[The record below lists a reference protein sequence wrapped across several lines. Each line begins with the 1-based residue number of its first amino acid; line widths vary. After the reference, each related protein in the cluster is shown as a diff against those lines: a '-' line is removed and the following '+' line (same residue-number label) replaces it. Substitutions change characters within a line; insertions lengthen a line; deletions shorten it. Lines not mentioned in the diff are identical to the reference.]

1 MLSAVIEAV
10 IMSHT
15 TAEKRRVFL
24 AYRSLFSGD
33 NSNLRQAKPIRKLV
47 NKHLSSFRALIKDFG
62 SSKTVDILKALLE
75 VRVFESDLQAKIAFP
90 ELFQTTPSRSVQRA
104 AFEDEAARSEAEALE
119 ELASGGRINEYD
131 EDEGVEELPK
141 QTILN
146 SKVLEI
152 PLLVESKVPS
162 LHPAFIPYNVQH
174 LILVTTQHLLE
185 ECCFD
190 FAVKW
195 APTIVESKGWDC
207 AEAVELTLWTKTL
220 AKLCDKLPAD
230 AIFNNSGVPLSTI
243 FSSTDSLRHSA
254 VHRLSTSAH
263 GIQKMIQCAILLA
276 VTLGDNTRAAILEL
290 VEAGLDRRIK
300 DMKLNKNFL
309 ENRLD
314 SQLQMIREQR
324 EELDRKETEAVSAM
338 FREDM
343 ENKALTGS
351 ILETSVREAFS
362 THTQSESGLETGNR
376 ALSMPDKNNDDSTEH
391 AGESSEGA
399 DSDDEVV
406 IFDI

>member
-1 MLSAVIEAV
+1 M
-10 IMSHT
+10 
-15 TAEKRRVFL
+15 
-24 AYRSLFSGD
+24 
-33 NSNLRQAKPIRKLV
+33 
-47 NKHLSSFRALIKDFG
+47 
-62 SSKTVDILKALLE
+62 
-75 VRVFESDLQAKIAFP
+75 
-90 ELFQTTPSRSVQRA
+90 
-104 AFEDEAARSEAEALE
+104 
-119 ELASGGRINEYD
+119 
-131 EDEGVEELPK
+131 
-141 QTILN
+141 
-146 SKVLEI
+146 
-152 PLLVESKVPS
+152 
-162 LHPAFIPYNVQH
+162 
-174 LILVTTQHLLE
+174 
-185 ECCFD
+185 
-190 FAVKW
+190 
-195 APTIVESKGWDC
+195 VESKGWDC

-220 AKLCDKLPAD
+220 VKLCDKLPAD
-230 AIFNNSGVPLSTI
+230 AIFNDSSISLNTV
-243 FSSTDSLRHSA
+243 FSSTDSIRHSA

-263 GIQKMIQCAILLA
+263 GIQKMVQCAIRLA

-351 ILETSVREAFS
+351 TLETSVRDAFS
-362 THTQSESGLETGNR
+362 SHTQSESGLETENM

-391 AGESSEGA
+391 AGESSDGA

>member
-1 MLSAVIEAV
+1 
-10 IMSHT
+10 MSHS

-24 AYRSLFSGD
+24 AYRSLFSGE
-33 NSNLRQAKPIRKLV
+33 NANLRQAKKIRKLV
-47 NKHLSSFRALIKDFG
+47 KKHSSSFEALIKDFG
-62 SSKTVDILKALLE
+62 PCKTVDILKALLE
-75 VRVFESDLQAKIAFP
+75 VRVFESDIQAKIAFP

-104 AFEDEAARSEAEALE
+104 AFENEAARSEAEALE
-119 ELASGGRINEYD
+119 ELVSGGRINEYD
-131 EDEGVEELPK
+131 EDAGVEELPK
-141 QTILN
+141 QTLLN
-146 SKVLEI
+146 SMVLKI
-152 PLLVESKVPS
+152 PVQVESKVPS
-162 LHPAFIPYNVQH
+162 LRPASIPYNVQH
-174 LILVTTQHLLE
+174 LILATTQRLLE

-230 AIFNNSGVPLSTI
+230 AIFNDSGISLSI
-243 FSSTDSLRHSA
+243 VFSSTDSIRHSA
-254 VHRLSTSAH
+254 VHRLLTSAH
-263 GIQKMIQCAILLA
+263 GIQKMVQCAIRLA

-324 EELDRKETEAVSAM
+324 EELDRKETEAISTM

-351 ILETSVREAFS
+351 ILDTSVREALNS
-362 THTQSESGLETGNR
+362 HTQCGSGLETGNM
-376 ALSMPDKNNDDSTEH
+376 ALSMPDKNSDDSTEH
-391 AGESSEGA
+391 AGESSEGV
-399 DSDDEVV
+399 DSDDEVI